1 MPFGASSGIV
11 IRALFGRIYWF
22 NSQGSMRDGLRI
34 LLGRLIA
41 VLGALETFALRTAAL
56 PCLAYTH
63 FQPAQLTTV
72 GKRATLWMQDF
83 GLDVEEIAHRLES
96 LRFRGCQG
104 TTGTQ
109 AAFLELFQGDHDKV
123 RELERRV
130 TAKLGFQEQF
140 AVTGQ
145 TYPRKA
151 DSMVARRPQS
161 PLPKVSKR

>member
-1 MPFGASSGIV
+1 MLS
-11 IRALFGRIYWF
+11 
-22 NSQGSMRDGLRI
+22 
-34 LLGRLIA
+34 
-41 VLGALETFALRTAAL
+41 ALEGFARRTANT

-83 GLDVEEIAHRLES
+83 ALDVEEIAHRLEA

-109 AAFLELFQGDHDKV
+109 ASFLELFAGDDGKV

-130 TAKLGFQEQF
+130 TASSGSGSN
-140 AVTGQ
+140 TPSPGRP
-145 TYPRKA
+145 TP
-151 DSMVARRPQS
+151 ARPTARCS
-161 PLPKVSKR
+161 TR